1 MMGEA
6 VVGVGHS
13 LEQLVERL
21 KKRYDP
27 EIDTKIL
34 NVYLSGS
41 RFVLLPPPRLFAHP
55 CALGISLPGGC
66 RVYGT
71 ANAESD
77 WDYIIVT
84 NQHTT
89 SCFVEGTRSFSVL
102 THALDVLQHTRAE
115 FACIGALAQAG
126 RGGRPTSRSHLRTT
140 WTFMRTRR

>member
-41 RFVLLPPPRLFAHP
+41 RFVLPSPSSSF
-55 CALGISLPGGC
+55 CA
-66 RVYGT
+66 
-71 ANAESD
+71 
-77 WDYIIVT
+77 
-84 NQHTT
+84 
-89 SCFVEGTRSFSVL
+89 
-102 THALDVLQHTRAE
+102 ALD
-115 FACIGALAQAG
+115 
-126 RGGRPTSRSHLRTT
+126 
-140 WTFMRTRR
+140 